1 MSIVEQ
7 ITKWYKDEVM
17 VHAMWEDWDTEDFH
31 NALKVIKKYE
41 DKVNEPGYKE
51 FNKKRLFDS
60 NC

>member
-7 ITKWYKDEVM
+7 IMKWYKDEVM
-17 VHAMWEDWDTEDFH
+17 VHAVWEDWDTEDFY

-51 FNKKRLFDS
+51 FNKQRLFDS
-60 NC
+60 NI